1 MASGRRRMTIIDSHC
16 HLDFPDFADDLD
28 GVVERARAAGVE
40 RMITIGTKVSKAAGV
55 VAIAERYDDVFFT
68 VGTHPH
74 EAAGED
80 AEDFDAMRAFA
91 RHPKCVGIGEAGLDY
106 HYNSAPRDVAQR
118 VFRGHIALARE
129 LDLPL
134 VIHTRDADADM
145 AAILTDEMGQGRFRA
160 LLHCFTASR
169 ELAETALGLG
179 LSISFS
185 GVVTFK
191 KSEDLRAIARDV
203 PLDRILV
210 ETDAPY
216 LAPTP
221 HRGRRNEPAFVV
233 ATAGVVAEARG
244 IDARSAG
251 RGDARQHARN
261 LSQAAAGRRQAAA
274 GCSDRRID
282 AATDHSG
289 LRLVRRRAAGRGG
302 VGRLR
307 SGEPEEPSPPLLG
320 ACRALRRSKARP
332 RFSWTPRP
340 ICASN

>member
-1 MASGRRRMTIIDSHC
+1 MTIIDSHC
-16 HLDFPDFADDLD
+16 HLDFPDFAEDLD

-55 VAIAERYDDVFFT
+55 VAIAERYHDVFFT

-74 EAAGED
+74 EAAGDD
-80 AEDFDAMRAFA
+80 AEDFGAMRAFA

-106 HYNSAPRDVAQR
+106 HYDSAPRDVAQR

-145 AAILTDEMGQGRFRA
+145 AAILADEMGQGRFRA

-169 ELAETALGLG
+169 ALAETALGLG

-244 IDARSAG
+244 ITPEA
-251 RGDARQHARN
+251 
-261 LSQAAAGRRQAAA
+261 LAAATRANTHAIFQRLPPAGGKLPQA
-274 GCSDRRID
+274 
-282 AATDHSG
+282 
-289 LRLVRRRAAGRGG
+289 
-302 VGRLR
+302 VG
-307 SGEPEEPSPPLLG
+307 SSH
-320 ACRALRRSKARP
+320 
-332 RFSWTPRP
+332 
-340 ICASN
+340 